1 MSEFIH
7 SVSLNVSKCKGCTAC
22 LRRCPTEAIRIKDGH
37 AVIDSER
44 CIDCGECIRVCPHK
58 AKKAVCSPFEKI
70 NEFKYKI
77 ALPAPSLYGQFNNL
91 DDVDY
96 CLQGLLDIGFD
107 DVYEVSYAAEYISAY
122 TRQYIKNN
130 QDKKPFISS
139 ACPVVVRLI
148 SLRYPS
154 LCDNIIPI
162 IPPMEY
168 AAICAREKAKKEHP
182 ELKDED
188 IGVCFI
194 SPCPGKSSY
203 VVNNESEE
211 KENVDVVLAMNDIYF
226 RLLPAMNKANPTDTL
241 SKAGIMGMGWAV
253 SGGESASLF
262 SDKHLAADGLE
273 NVIQVLEEIDN
284 GKLPDLEFVELNAC
298 NSGCVGGILT
308 VENPYI
314 AKAKM
319 QSLRKFLPVSGA
331 RPETKDIPDNIYI
344 KHLHEY
350 KPITQFS
357 DNMHES
363 MKLMQQI
370 HTVCS
375 NLPEI
380 DCGSCG
386 APTCLAFAEDVV
398 LRGVDINNC
407 IINMKDYLFKKL
419 EEKKDE
425 GFDS

>member
-1 MSEFIH
+1 MSNFIH
-7 SVSLNVSKCKGCTAC
+7 SVSLNVSKCKGCTSC
-22 LRRCPTEAIRIKDGH
+22 LRRCPTEAIRIKNGH

-44 CIDCGECIRVCPHK
+44 CIDCGECIRACPHK
-58 AKKAVCSPFEKI
+58 AKKAVCSPFDKI

-77 ALPAPSLYGQFNNL
+77 AMPAPSLYGQFNNL
-91 DDVDY
+91 DDIDY

-107 DVYEVSYAAEYISAY
+107 DVYEVSYAAEFISAY
-122 TRQYIKNN
+122 TRLYLKKENI
-130 QDKKPFISS
+130 KKPIISS

-148 SLRYPS
+148 NLRYPS
-154 LCDNIIPI
+154 LCDNIMPI
-162 IPPMEY
+162 VPPMEL
-168 AAICAREKAKKEHP
+168 AAIFARKKAKKEHP

-203 VVNNESEE
+203 VVNEE
-211 KENVDVVLAMNDIYF
+211 LGRKENVDVVLAMNDIYF
-226 RLLPAMNKANPTDTL
+226 RLLSVMKGEKTPKQL
-241 SKAGIMGMGWAV
+241 SKSGLLGISWAV
-253 SGGESASLF
+253 SGGESSALF
-262 SDKHLAADGLE
+262 SDKYLAADGLE

-284 GKLPDLEFVELNAC
+284 GKLPELDFVELNAC

-319 QSLRKFLPVSGA
+319 QSLRKYLPVSGA
-331 RPETKDIPDNIYI
+331 HPDDEIPKEAYFEKVNSF
-344 KHLHEY
+344 
-350 KPITQFS
+350 KPIQQFS
-357 DNMHES
+357 DNMQES
-363 MKLMQQI
+363 MRLMSEIQ
-370 HTVCS
+370 TVCS
-375 NLPEI
+375 TLPEI

-398 LRGVDINNC
+398 LRGADINSC
-407 IINMKDYLFKKL
+407 IINMKDYLLKKL

-425 GFDS
+425 SYDS

>member
-37 AVIDSER
+37 AVIDAER

-58 AKKAVCSPFEKI
+58 AKKAVCSPFDKI
-70 NEFKYKI
+70 NDFKYKI
-77 ALPAPSLYGQFNNL
+77 ALPAPALYGQFNNL

-107 DVYEVSYAAEYISAY
+107 DVFEASYAAEFISAY
-122 TRQYIKNN
+122 TRMYLK
-130 QDKKPFISS
+130 DEKVRKPVISS
-139 ACPVVVRLI
+139 ACPVIVRLI
-148 SLRYPS
+148 SLRYPT
-154 LCDNIIPI
+154 LCDNIMPI
-162 IPPMEY
+162 IPPMEL
-168 AAICAREKAKKEHP
+168 AALFARKKAVKEHP

-188 IGVCFI
+188 IGVFFI

-203 VVNNESEE
+203 VVNNEPEGRQ
-211 KENVDVVLAMNDIYF
+211 NVDVVLAMNDIYF
-226 RLLPAMNKANPTDTL
+226 RLLPAMKKAEIKTPL
-241 SKAGIMGMGWAV
+241 SNAGRVGVGWAV
-253 SGGESASLF
+253 SGGESAALLNE
-262 SDKHLAADGLE
+262 KYLAADGLE
-273 NVIQVLEEIDN
+273 NVIQVLEEIEN

-319 QSLRKFLPVSGA
+319 QSIRKYLPVSGA
-331 RPETKDIPDNIYI
+331 HPENSIPDEAFL
-344 KHLHEY
+344 KKLHDY
-350 KPITQFS
+350 KPIQQFS
-357 DNMHES
+357 DNMQES
-363 MKLMQQI
+363 MKLMAQI
-370 HTVCS
+370 QNVCS
-375 NLPEI
+375 TLPEI

-407 IINMKDYLFKKL
+407 IINMKDYLLKKL

-425 GFDS
+425 NNDS

>member
-1 MSEFIH
+1 MTDFIH

-37 AVIDSER
+37 AVIDSSR

-58 AKKAVCSPFEKI
+58 AKKAVCSPFDKI

-107 DVYEVSYAAEYISAY
+107 DVYEVSYAAELVSAY
-122 TRQYIKNN
+122 TRMYIKDENT
-130 QDKKPFISS
+130 KKPVISS
-139 ACPVVVRLI
+139 ACPVIVRLI
-148 SLRYPS
+148 SLRFPS
-154 LCDNIIPI
+154 LCDNIMPI
-162 IPPMEY
+162 IPPMEL
-168 AAICAREKAKKEHP
+168 AARLAREKAKKEHP
-182 ELKDED
+182 ELDDKD

-203 VVNNESEE
+203 VINRESES
-211 KENVDVVLAMNDIYF
+211 KQAVDVVLAMNDVYF
-226 RLLPAMNKANPTDTL
+226 RLIPAMNNAKPINTL
-241 SKAGIMGMGWAV
+241 SHSGIVGIGWAV
-253 SGGESASLF
+253 SGGESAALLNSE
-262 SDKHLAADGLE
+262 KYLAADGLE

-284 GKLPDLEFVELNAC
+284 GKMPELEFVELNAC

-319 QSLRKFLPVSGA
+319 QSLRKYLPVSCA
-331 RPETKDIPDNIYI
+331 KAQTQIPQDVYLE
-344 KHLHEY
+344 KLHHYE
-350 KPITQFS
+350 PIQQFS
-357 DNMHES
+357 DNLQES
-363 MKLMQQI
+363 MRLMSEIQ
-370 HTVCS
+370 TVCES
-375 NLPEI
+375 LPEI

-398 LRGVDINNC
+398 LHGVDINNC
-407 IINMKDYLFKKL
+407 IINMKEYLFKKL

-425 GFDS
+425 IS

>member
-37 AVIDSER
+37 AVIDAER

-58 AKKAVCSPFEKI
+58 AKKAVCSPFDKI
-70 NEFKYKI
+70 NDFKYKI
-77 ALPAPSLYGQFNNL
+77 ALPAPALYGQFNNL

-107 DVYEVSYAAEYISAY
+107 DVFEVSYAAEFISAY
-122 TRQYIKNN
+122 TRLYLKENTT
-130 QDKKPFISS
+130 KKPVISS
-139 ACPVVVRLI
+139 ACPVIVRLI
-148 SLRYPS
+148 SLRYPM
-154 LCDNIIPI
+154 LCDNIMPI
-162 IPPMEY
+162 IPPMEL
-168 AAICAREKAKKEHP
+168 AALFARKKALKEHP

-188 IGVCFI
+188 IGVFFI

-203 VVNNESEE
+203 VVNNELEDRQ
-211 KENVDVVLAMNDIYF
+211 NVDVVLAMNDIYF
-226 RLLPAMNKANPTDTL
+226 RLLPAMKNAEIKTPL
-241 SKAGIMGMGWAV
+241 SKAGRVGIGWAV
-253 SGGESASLF
+253 SGGESAALLNE
-262 SDKHLAADGLE
+262 KYLAADGLE
-273 NVIQVLEEIDN
+273 NVIQVLEEIEN

-319 QSLRKFLPVSGA
+319 QSLRKYLPVSGA
-331 RPETKDIPDNIYI
+331 RPENKIPDEAFL
-344 KHLHEY
+344 KKLHDY
-350 KPITQFS
+350 KPIQQFS
-357 DNMHES
+357 DNMGES
-363 MKLMQQI
+363 MKLMAQI
-370 HTVCS
+370 QNVCA

-407 IINMKDYLFKKL
+407 IINMKDYLLKKL
-419 EEKKDE
+419 EEKRVADN
-425 GFDS
+425 DS

>member
-91 DDVDY
+91 DDVDF

-107 DVYEVSYAAEYISAY
+107 DVYEVSYAAEFISAY
-122 TRQYIKNN
+122 TRQYIKAN
-130 QDKKPFISS
+130 QSKKPFISS
-139 ACPVVVRLI
+139 ACPVIVRLI
-148 SLRYPS
+148 SMRYPS

-168 AAICAREKAKKEHP
+168 AAICARAKAKKEHP

-211 KENVDVVLAMNDIYF
+211 KEHVDVVLAMNDIYF
-226 RLLPAMNKANPTDTL
+226 RLLPAMKNANPTYTL
-241 SKAGIMGMGWAV
+241 SKSGIMGMGWAV

-262 SDKHLAADGLE
+262 NDKHLAADGLE

-319 QSLRKFLPVSGA
+319 QALRKFLPVSGA
-331 RPETKDIPDNIYI
+331 KPQTQIPDNIYI

-350 KPITQFS
+350 KPIAQFS
-357 DNMHES
+357 DNMQES
-363 MKLMQQI
+363 MRLMQEI
-370 HTVCS
+370 HNVCS

-407 IINMKDYLFKKL
+407 IINMKEYLFKKL

-425 GFDS
+425 SLDG

>member
-122 TRQYIKNN
+122 TRQYIKEN

-139 ACPVVVRLI
+139 ACPVIVRLI

-331 RPETKDIPDNIYI
+331 KPQRELPDSIFI

-350 KPITQFS
+350 RPITQFS
-357 DNMHES
+357 DNMQES
-363 MKLMQQI
+363 MRLMQEI

-407 IINMKDYLFKKL
+407 IINMKEYLFKKL

-425 GFDS
+425 SFDS